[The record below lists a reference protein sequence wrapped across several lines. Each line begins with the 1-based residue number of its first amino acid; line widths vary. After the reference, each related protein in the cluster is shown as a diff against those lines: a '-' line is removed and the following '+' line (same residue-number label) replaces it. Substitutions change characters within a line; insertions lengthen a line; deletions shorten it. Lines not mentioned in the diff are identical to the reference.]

1 MAWFGSLSI
10 GLRLA
15 VAAGGVVGAATRLGL
30 LELLGY
36 RGAGLLVAIAVAN
49 VVGSAGVGAT
59 VAAAQRWH
67 WPPTVR
73 TTLVVGVCG
82 GLTTFSTVS
91 LEVARSLHDATGPG
105 ATVAAVGYAVGSM
118 VVCVAAVWAGRAGVM
133 RAVVVPS

>member
-1 MAWFGSLSI
+1 VAWFRSLST

-15 VAAGGVVGAATRLGL
+15 VAVGGVIGAAFRLGL

-36 RGAGLLVAIAVAN
+36 SGTGLLIAIGVAN

-59 VAAAQRWH
+59 VEAARRWH
-67 WPPTVR
+67 WSPTVR

-91 LEVARSLHDATGPG
+91 LEVARSLHDNPTTG
-105 ATVAAVGYAVGSM
+105 TVVPVVVYAAVSV
-118 VVCVAAVWAGRAGVM
+118 VVCVAAVWAGRA
-133 RAVVVPS
+133 VVAAA